1 MTILHANDFNFIM
14 PSVIPAAASVDSDI
28 LSTLVST
35 SISTSSS
42 IPTSAPTPR
51 AEDVETASPADLD
64 VVVGDVLHL
73 DDRLIKMDA
82 RVIIVHYMTS

>member
-1 MTILHANDFNFIM
+1 M
-14 PSVIPAAASVDSDI
+14 PSVIPAATSVDSDI

-35 SISTSSS
+35 SISTS
-42 IPTSAPTPR
+42 APTLR
-51 AEDVETASPADLD
+51 VAEVESASPADLD

>member
-1 MTILHANDFNFIM
+1 M
-14 PSVIPAAASVDSDI
+14 PSVIPAATSVDSDI

-35 SISTSSS
+35 SISTS
-42 IPTSAPTPR
+42 APTLR
-51 AEDVETASPADLD
+51 VAEVESASPADLD

-73 DDRLIKMDA
+73 DDRLMKMDA

>member
-1 MTILHANDFNFIM
+1 M

-28 LSTLVST
+28 LSTFAST
-35 SISTSSS
+35 SISTS
-42 IPTSAPTPR
+42 APTLR
-51 AEDVETASPADLD
+51 VEDVETASPADLD

>member
-1 MTILHANDFNFIM
+1 MTILNVNDFNFIM

-28 LSTLVST
+28 LSKLDST
-35 SISTSSS
+35 SISASTPIST
-42 IPTSAPTPR
+42 PAPTLR
-51 AEDVETASPADLD
+51 VADVETASPADLD

-73 DDRLIKMDA
+73 DDCLMIMYA

>member
-1 MTILHANDFNFIM
+1 M

-28 LSTLVST
+28 LSTFAST
-35 SISTSSS
+35 SISAS
-42 IPTSAPTPR
+42 IPTSTSAPTLR
-51 AEDVETASPADLD
+51 VAEVETASPTDLD